1 MHQCL
6 QRIWGQKFV
15 GFIPEVQPGA
25 VLTCPLSSGS
35 RLIISNQDSGSSLK
49 LADISIPLPIPI
61 HTHLWG
67 QPRPY
72 TSFPMARWLWCYLVT
87 LKSWMKRTSNR
98 SARPHLLQVSYF
110 SIHPSPPLPP
120 SLSLS
125 HTHSHTFQLSL
136 RKAVNVSMLRSP
148 WSKFPGAY
156 HHGRL
161 LSSGMV
167 TTGHQPDYISWVTL
181 TSSKATGSNDLVFS
195 CWHPTPTLSALK
207 QSKTLILSQ
216 I

>member
-1 MHQCL
+1 
-6 QRIWGQKFV
+6 
-15 GFIPEVQPGA
+15 
-25 VLTCPLSSGS
+25 
-35 RLIISNQDSGSSLK
+35 
-49 LADISIPLPIPI
+49 
-61 HTHLWG
+61 
-67 QPRPY
+67 
-72 TSFPMARWLWCYLVT
+72 
-87 LKSWMKRTSNR
+87 MKRTSNR

-181 TSSKATGSNDLVFS
+181 TSSKATGSRSGILMLTSYSNPLCFKTKQNLDPITNLS
-195 CWHPTPTLSALK
+195 GYHIHTGLSPTFPHLFQKRLHISNK
-207 QSKTLILSQ
+207 N
-216 I
+216 